1 MHEQIVI
8 WKKNETTKP
17 YKYVQRKWKKIKY
30 MYSKNLDLHLIT
42 GENYNFYRL
51 N

>member
-1 MHEQIVI
+1 MNKLELERNQNEQL
-8 WKKNETTKP
+8 TKSC
-17 YKYVQRKWKKIKY
+17 KYVQRKKIKY